1 MIYQP
6 VEILR
11 QFTEPFNSKNPV
23 RCFVRF
29 HKGGH
34 SDWVSFWERSRNC
47 GELHSERSDC
57 PRKWE
62 KARENGIVDIEL
74 YVVQRLKVLDLE
86 LSAESKLKP
95 ELKPNRNFFTCFT
108 QAIYCHNQSG
118 DIRSISSHHDSNIEF
133 FPNDDDI
140 RCYQEIE
147 CYYPQNIIFYK
158 DDSDLK
164 YPQASL
170 TCFYP
175 SKVLINENL
184 LQPTPDIIT
193 FDNIKNQNIYHH
205 PSIMISYR
213 EKLLDQY
220 SNESSEN
227 LQVTDIGDV
236 AEIYINHLN
245 ESFFNKFVKNER
257 ERNDFPF
264 THVKYASLEE
274 NLESFIKNINEN
286 RGVRLKFTSFTD
298 GDWRIVLRQIA
309 EKMGKLFELLI
320 KQFTDF
326 GQVGHNF
333 KGYFARCF
341 VRNRWGSV
349 NESFWERSR
358 RKFQLEEEREDYSEE
373 WKKDEVLKKPL
384 HAESYVLKRIKN
396 EWNLRKKWSLDNAEK
411 IFKSGTA
418 TSVYLSQKSGSI
430 TEYKTAS
437 LSMEYKTSN
446 IKQEGRS
453 TTFFN
458 PTNVELKSDDGKIVK
473 IDSAVSVSTIGKK
486 KIDNDDTLNVEI
498 FINASPCETCL
509 KELKDFVEKYDVF
522 IHVKYS
528 SFYYKS
534 DRKKIDKINSNSSS
548 NLKITPFT
556 VQDWRIFN
564 GALLDRIEN
573 DFRVSTEEFVV
584 EALRNMNI

>member
-34 SDWVSFWERSRNC
+34 YDWVSFWERSRNYR
-47 GELHSERSDC
+47 ELHSERSDC

-62 KARENGIVDIEL
+62 KIEARENGIVDIEL

-95 ELKPNRNFFTCFT
+95 ELKPNRYFFTCFT
-108 QAIYCHNQSG
+108 QAIYRHNQSG
-118 DIRSISSHHDSNIEF
+118 DIRSISIHHDSN
-133 FPNDDDI
+133 
-140 RCYQEIE
+140 QKIE

-158 DDSDLK
+158 DDSNLQ

-175 SKVLINENL
+175 SKVLINEDL

-193 FDNIKNQNIYHH
+193 FDNLQANRD
-205 PSIMISYR
+205 IMISYR

-227 LQVTDIGDV
+227 LQVTDIGAV
-236 AEIYINHLN
+236 AEIYNNHLN

-274 NLESFIKNINEN
+274 DLESFIKNINEN

-326 GQVGHNF
+326 GQVGHDF
-333 KGYFARCF
+333 RGYFARCF

-358 RKFQLEEEREDYSEE
+358 SKYQLEEEREDYSEE
-373 WKKDEVLKKPL
+373 WKEDEVLKKPL

-446 IKQEGRS
+446 IGEEGRS
-453 TTFFN
+453 ATFFN
-458 PTNVELKSDDGKIVK
+458 PTNVKLKSDDGKIVK
-473 IDSAVSVSTIGKK
+473 IDSAVSVSTIDKK
-486 KIDNDDTLNVEI
+486 EIDNDEIDNDDTLNVEI

-556 VQDWRIFN
+556 VEDWRIFN

-573 DFRVSTEEFVV
+573 DFRVSTEEFDDVV
-584 EALRNMNI
+584 EAFRYMNI